1 MTLRNKG
8 DNFVPMKKQIFILSI
23 LFLLVTSVFAGA
35 FLEFFHARSEG
46 ENVKLE
52 WKTGEEQ
59 NVKNFVIE
67 RKPVN
72 GQFISISTIAPKGSF
87 SFYTFVDESA
97 YKSNNLVFIYRLR
110 IIDNDGSVTHSI
122 ERSVSPNI
130 SGVKRTWGSIKAMFR

>member
-1 MTLRNKG
+1 
-8 DNFVPMKKQIFILSI
+8 MKKQIFISALI
-23 LFLLVTSVFAGA
+23 LFIVTTVFAGA
-35 FLEFFHARSEG
+35 HFEFFHARSEG

-72 GQFISISTIAPKGSF
+72 GNFISLTTIAPKGSY
-87 SFYTFVDESA
+87 SLYTFTDESA
-97 YKSNNLVFIYRLR
+97 YKSNNLVFVYRIR
-110 IIDNDGSVTHSI
+110 IVDNDGSISHSI